1 MVPEELD
8 HATAAAVMT
17 PHVHMLPSTAT
28 FADVV
33 KTMHDEEISAVFIHD
48 ATSDN
53 YYIVSKTDI
62 VYFLHHYGLVEKDI
76 GQVPVTRLMIG
87 PVDMIEQDT
96 PLDLVIRYMVE
107 HQYKRVLISR
117 DGKPV
122 GVVSERDVMVWGDKY
137 FKVAQPQVLLFM
149 ENQSSIFVGKH
160 TFQENL
166 NKKLDKDLIELY
178 GGALTSISAIT
189 DEVLQQPGKM
199 MRLEK
204 DNRTILFESW
214 HEITGIL
221 ICTGNSIEL
230 RRRLHE
236 ATEQFYTKHQAL
248 FESPNYKYNL
258 KEFDIDQILSFFSKK
273 KTTRKQGQER
283 Q

>member
-1 MVPEELD
+1 
-8 HATAAAVMT
+8 MT
-17 PHVHMLPSTAT
+17 PHVHMLPSAAT
-28 FADVV
+28 FGEVV
-33 KTMHDEEISAVFIHD
+33 KMMHDEEISAVFIHD

-53 YYIVSKTDI
+53 YYIISQTDV
-62 VYFLHHYGLVEKDI
+62 VYFLHHYGLVEKDLGAI
-76 GQVPVTRLMIG
+76 PVTRLMIG

-96 PLDLVIRYMVE
+96 PLDLVIRFMVE
-107 HQYKRVLISR
+107 KQYKRVLISR
-117 DGKPV
+117 DGKPA
-122 GVVSERDVMVWGDKY
+122 GIVSQRDVMVWGDKY

-166 NKKLDKDLIELY
+166 NKTLDKDLIELY

-204 DNRTILFESW
+204 DNRTILFEPW

-236 ATEQFYTKHQAL
+236 ATEQFYTKHHTL
-248 FESPNYKYNL
+248 FESPNYQYNL

-273 KTTRKQGQER
+273 KTARKQGQ
-283 Q
+283 